1 MKYDF
6 TYDFTYCKL
15 VKCLRNKLQGICL
28 RNPVFFGL
36 NVYFGEPKKLTLPV
50 IFPAFPNVDFLDEM
64 NDLEMDIP
72 DASEIFASLDDDF
85 GHPMLSKVME
95 SMNMGQ
101 DCIDAVKNAFSEMP
115 DTVDLASI
123 RSACVTGVQSSFPVM
138 YKVGN
143 VCTTFDGRELE
154 TV

>member
-28 RNPVFFGL
+28 KNLVFFGL
-36 NVYFGEPKKLTLPV
+36 FPKVYFKKRNQKIDFSL
-50 IFPAFPNVDFLDEM
+50 IFPAFPNVDFLDEL

-72 DASEIFASLDDDF
+72 DASEIYAALDDDF
-85 GHPMLSKVME
+85 GHPMLSKVMK
-95 SMNMGQ
+95 SLTMGQ

-115 DTVDLASI
+115 DTVDLAAI
-123 RSACVTGVQSSFPVM
+123 RGACVTGMQ
-138 YKVGN
+138 
-143 VCTTFDGRELE
+143 
-154 TV
+154 

>member
-1 MKYDF
+1 M
-6 TYDFTYCKL
+6 
-15 VKCLRNKLQGICL
+15 
-28 RNPVFFGL
+28 
-36 NVYFGEPKKLTLPV
+36 PV

-123 RSACVTGVQSSFPVM
+123 RSACVTGMQSSFPVM

-143 VCTTFDGRELE
+143 VAYLYNF
-154 TV
+154 